1 MTAEKNKR
9 MRSMTVVTAGVC
21 IFALIMLGI
30 FALFLYYLTE
40 QTYDAHFVE
49 KSLGYADDVSN
60 RLLLGKGYLDGS
72 DQPPGYGEYRVLSA
86 IRATNYRSLSGERFS
101 TKTAQENEKAA
112 PVQTAVIVQDAQG
125 NTLLQSGNYLFFSY
139 RTEETWKERQE
150 AGADGYGWIELGTDA
165 QASALY
171 RGMERLNTAGGV
183 SCLRITGSWDG
194 TGLVPRSIDYVTY
207 KTTLAA
213 RESYERESGTRVGRN
228 AVREL
233 DNAGLLEWQS
243 AFASAEGAAPNGLV
257 TVYTDDFEFS
267 FYDPGGAV
275 RCKDT
280 AYDHLL
286 AWAGSGKYQDGVVR
300 EDSGIFVLKRRPV
313 LAAEGDSGEEY
324 TIITAVWGDPQRNII
339 SAGPIVTFLL
349 MALLTAGF
357 VILLLWIMKRNLVE
371 PVKIINAG
379 ISDDWDTVWFADEL
393 SPRWRELHELHRHY
407 EETRDELLLQ
417 KDEITRLN
425 TALNYAKS
433 AEQNRRQMMSGIA
446 HELKTPLAVIHSYTE
461 GLKENIAQSKREKY
475 LDVILAETERLD
487 GMVLE
492 LLDLS
497 RLEAGRVKL
506 SRSAFSLSGLAR
518 SVFER
523 LEMAIGAKG
532 LRVEYC
538 FPDDCTVTADE
549 ARIRQVVENLATNAV
564 KYTPANGSVRV
575 GIGINRFE
583 TTFWVENDS
592 APLSDEALRKVWDT
606 FYRAEEARSG
616 EGTGL
621 GLAVAKSIV
630 ELHGG
635 KCSVQNTGSGVRF
648 QFTI

>member
-9 MRSMTVVTAGVC
+9 MRSMTVVTVGVC

-49 KSLGYADDVSN
+49 KGLGYADDVCS
-60 RLLLGKGYLDGS
+60 RMLLGKGYLDGS
-72 DQPPGYGEYRVLSA
+72 NQPPGYGEYRVLSA
-86 IRATNYRSLSGERFS
+86 IGATNYRSLSSERFS

-125 NTLLQSGNYLFFSY
+125 NTLLQSGNYLYFSY

-150 AGADGYGWIELGTDA
+150 AGSDGYGWIELGTDA

-171 RGMERLNTAGGV
+171 RGMERLSAAGGV
-183 SCLRITGSWDG
+183 SCLRITGAWDG
-194 TGLVPRSIDYVTY
+194 SRLVPSRIDYVTY

-213 RESYERESGTRVGRN
+213 RELYEKERGTRVGRN
-228 AVREL
+228 AVGEL
-233 DNAGLLEWQS
+233 DNAGLLTWQS

-257 TVYTDDFEFS
+257 TVYTDDFDFC

-275 RCKDT
+275 RCEDT
-280 AYDHLL
+280 EYDHLL

-313 LAAEGDSGEEY
+313 LAAEGDGGEEY
-324 TIITAVWGDPQRNII
+324 TVITAVWGDPQRSIW

-349 MALLTAGF
+349 MALLTAGI

-425 TALNYAKS
+425 TALNYTKS

-475 LDVILAETERLD
+475 LNVILAETEHLD

-532 LRVEYC
+532 LRVEYH
-538 FPDDCTVTADE
+538 FPDACTVNADE

-575 GIGINRFE
+575 GIGGNCFE

-606 FYRAEEARSG
+606 FYRAEGARSG